1 MIRLISA
8 FRCSLSMLLVSC
20 VQPVIA
26 QQSESIERG
35 ATLFARYGCY
45 QCHQYSGA
53 GFQGAPGG
61 ALLTPLR
68 FPEPAFIAY
77 IRNPSQPTR
86 MPPYT
91 EKVLS
96 EEEARAIYAYIA
108 ALPQPKAKEDI
119 ELLNNLVKEMQQ

>member
-1 MIRLISA
+1 MIRLVSTL
-8 FRCSLSMLLVSC
+8 RCPVSLLLLSC
-20 VQPVIA
+20 IQPAIG
-26 QQSESIERG
+26 QQSEAAEHG
-35 ATLFARYGCY
+35 AELFARYGCY

-68 FPEPAFIAY
+68 FPESAFIAY

-96 EEEARAIYAYIA
+96 EAEARAIYAYIA
-108 ALPQPKAKEDI
+108 ALPQPKAKENI

>member
-1 MIRLISA
+1 MST
-8 FRCSLSMLLVSC
+8 FRCLL
-20 VQPVIA
+20 PVLLLGSVHPVLA
-26 QQSESIERG
+26 QQSEAAERG
-35 ATLFARYGCY
+35 ATLYARYGCY

-61 ALLTPLR
+61 ALLTPMR
-68 FPEPAFIAY
+68 FPETAFIAY

-96 EEEARAIYAYIA
+96 DDEARAIYAYIT

-119 ELLNNLVKEMQQ
+119 ELLNKLVEEMQR